1 MTSSREEEAVG
12 LRIESFLGKAESVRA
27 AVEQAALHC
36 RSPQGL
42 LPSFK
47 RGRDNHFLCLT
58 HGEREDL
65 RWWRDRLPSC
75 SSALLR
81 RGPVTLEI
89 STNASGLRSW
99 RGRFKRAVLW
109 GRWGEPLADCSASRT
124 FHALHTYYSLYSD
137 QEVSKGNA
145 FSTRGWLK
153 EIYAFPQVPLIPMTL
168 MEPPLQ
174 LGKTRGLLQ
183 PLTRSKLPRMT
194 EPVACPGRGKTTHS

>member
-89 STNASGLRSW
+89 STDASGLWSW
-99 RGRFKRAVLW
+99 RGRFKQAMLW
-109 GRWGEPLADCSASRT
+109 GRWGEPLADCLASRT
-124 FHALHTYYSLYSD
+124 FHALPTYFSLYSD
-137 QEVSKGNA
+137 QEANKRDA
-145 FSTRGWLK
+145 LSTRGWLMK
-153 EIYAFPQVPLIPMTL
+153 IYAFPPVPLIPMTL
-168 MEPPLQ
+168 VEPPLQ
-174 LGKTRGLLQ
+174 LGRTRGLLQ
-183 PLTRSKLPRMT
+183 PLARRKLPWMK
-194 EPVACPGRGKTTHS
+194 EPVACPVRGKTTHF